1 MLRTRILLFLLG
13 IILVPAATIG
23 VIWFAKGYHT
33 DPKTGQITS
42 SGILSA
48 NSIPDGSQV
57 IINGALKSVTNAN
70 IYLSPGKYQIQI
82 KKDGYSSWQK
92 TIPIEAEAVNRVYP
106 VLFPSVPS
114 LKSISF
120 SGSILPTQ
128 SHDGNKVAY
137 LVPNKTTSKLFTVD
151 LYESALGSLNR
162 ESKLIATLPRPNYNQ
177 ITWSP
182 DNKQLLIMATGSSTL
197 VDLNENR
204 ISEGLDQA
212 LILSEWQKIIDDK
225 DLIKRNDLPA
235 LLRETISSSAA
246 NLIWSPRENKL
257 MYTATASAT
266 IPHQL
271 TIPLP
276 GSNPTPES
284 RNLEIGQRYVYDIEE
299 DRNYN
304 ISNIQC
310 LISNIRWFAD
320 SNHLFCAQDKKII
333 IMEYD
338 GTNSTVVYSG
348 PMEPGFTAAYS
359 NSKYILILTNLGQTS
374 PAIPNLYAISL
385 R

>member
-13 IILVPAATIG
+13 IILVPAATVG

-128 SHDGNKVAY
+128 SHDSNKVAY
-137 LVPNKTTSKLFTVD
+137 LIPDKTTSKLFTVE

-162 ESKLIATLPRPNYNQ
+162 ESREVSILKSQVSKLV
-177 ITWSP
+177 WSP
-182 DNKQLLIMATGSSTL
+182 DNKQILALATGSATL
-197 VDLNENR
+197 IDINDGKS
-204 ISEGLDQA
+204 SEILDSSV
-212 LILSEWQKIIDDK
+212 ILAEWQKITNEK
-225 DLIKRNDLPA
+225 DLIKQESLPLALRNI
-235 LLRETISSSAA
+235 ISTSAA
-246 NLIWSPRENKL
+246 DLVWSPRENKL

-266 IPHQL
+266 IPNHL
-271 TIPLP
+271 VAPLP
-276 GSNPTPES
+276 GSNSTQEY
-284 RNLEIGQRYVYDIEE
+284 RNLEIGKRYVYDIEE
-299 DRNYN
+299 DKNYK
-304 ISNIQC
+304 ISPENWK
-310 LISNIRWFAD
+310 WFAD
-320 SNHLFCAQDKKII
+320 SNHLIKTENKKII
-333 IMEYD
+333 IEDYD
-338 GTNSTVVYSG
+338 GTNPVVVYSG
-348 PMEPGFTAAYS
+348 PMESEFVAAYP